1 MSDGGWDDESGSSN
15 QRGRG
20 RGGGRGRG
28 SYNNRN
34 NDDFDS
40 ASQGDSWGNGGGGA
54 SEWGNNDD
62 GDREGGSRGRGGRGG
77 RGRGGRGGGRNMD
90 RHNGDEDGGDGN
102 DGNFGGDDGE
112 PPVNDKPRP
121 TYIPPEI
128 DENDVYGIGVGSNF
142 NKYEN
147 IEVRVSGDN
156 VPKHI
161 ESFKSSGL
169 REVLIEKLVK
179 CNYTTPTP
187 IQKYCIPVIISGRD
201 MMATAQ
207 TGSGKTAA
215 FVLPIVHT
223 LLSQPQDL
231 VFDRDYCEPQC
242 IIMSPTRELAI
253 QIRDVV
259 FKLTNGTCIKQSIL
273 YGGTATGHQRGTLAN
288 GVHILV
294 ATPGRLND
302 FVGRGYVSFKS
313 LRFFVLDEADR
324 MLDLGFKPD
333 IEKILNHET
342 MVDVNTRQTLL
353 FSATLADDIQM
364 LSKAYLKPNY
374 VFVSVGEIGGACKDV
389 KQEIREVTKFEKKKE
404 LIKILES
411 LGDCKGTMVFVEQK
425 RNADFIA
432 AFLSEKDYPTT
443 SIHGDREQ
451 PEREQALR
459 DFKNNKMKIL
469 VATAVAAR
477 GLDIK
482 GVNCVIN
489 FDMPSSIDEYVHR
502 IGRTGRL
509 GNSGRA
515 VSFYDSSSDSNL
527 SSELVRILKQAEQE
541 VPSFLDGA
549 GGNSYGGSSNA
560 CSDVR
565 VTTQAVDDDGW

>member
-20 RGGGRGRG
+20 RGGSRGGRGRG
-28 SYNNRN
+28 SFNRN
-34 NDDFDS
+34 NDFDS
-40 ASQGDSWGNGGGGA
+40 QGEDSWGNGGAGGGDD
-54 SEWGNNDD
+54 WPGDND
-62 GDREGGSRGRGGRGG
+62 GDRDGGSRGRGRG
-77 RGRGGRGGGRNMD
+77 RGRGGRGGSRMD
-90 RHNGDEDGGDGN
+90 RNNGDEEGGV
-102 DGNFGGDDGE
+102 FGDDQQ
-112 PPVNDKPRP
+112 PPVSDKPRP
-121 TYIPPEI
+121 TYVPPEI
-128 DENDVYGIGVGSNF
+128 DENDEYGIGVGSNF
-142 NKYEN
+142 DKYEN
-147 IEVRVSGDN
+147 IQVKVSGDS

-179 CNYTTPTP
+179 CNYSTPTP
-187 IQKYCIPVIISGRD
+187 IQKYAIPVIISGRD

-223 LLSQPQDL
+223 LLSNPQDL

-242 IIMSPTRELAI
+242 VIMSPTRELAI

-259 FKLTNGTCIKQSIL
+259 FKLTQGTCIRQSIL
-273 YGGTATGHQRGTLAN
+273 YGGTATGYQRNTLAN
-288 GVHILV
+288 GIHILV

-324 MLDLGFKPD
+324 MLDMGFKPD

-342 MVDVNTRQTLL
+342 MVDIHTRQTLL

-374 VFVSVGEIGGACKDV
+374 VFVAVGEIGGACKDV
-389 KQEIREVTKFEKKKE
+389 KQEIREVSKFEKKKE
-404 LIKILES
+404 LIKVLES
-411 LGDCKGTMVFVEQK
+411 LEDCQGTMVFVEQK

-515 VSFYDSSSDSNL
+515 VSFYDSSSDNNL
-527 SSELVRILKQAEQE
+527 SSDLVRILKQADQE
-541 VPSFLDGA
+541 VPSFLDGGGSY

-560 CSDVR
+560 CNDVR
-565 VTTQAVDDDGW
+565 QTSQPAAAAAADDEW